1 MLPSAVSDSRVH
13 NILPNKIET
22 DFQFS
27 RASAATR
34 VNHQGLIENV
44 GYFSDELVRNG
55 NFSELGPELITNG
68 DFATDSDWTK
78 GDGWSIIN
86 GKAVANNVTNNL
98 LSQTGISFIANKTYK
113 LVYTISDYVSGS
125 IRPQLSGGGNPVQ
138 NLNPT
143 INSNGTFTRYFV
155 ADAASTNFRFK
166 GFTNFTGKID
176 NVSVKQVDPNDRW
189 FSLGTGWSFGDGVV
203 SSDGSQSTNSDCTQN
218 MTTDAGKT
226 YKITYTI
233 SEYSA
238 GGVFI
243 RLASGNVTTT
253 QTSAG
258 TFSENL
264 SAIGGTQIRIRANS
278 TFVGTISNISVVEVI
293 GDKPRLDY
301 DPLNPTCPHL
311 LLEPQSTNYFKF
323 SEDFVQSYWSK
334 SNCTVQQSTITS
346 PDGSQ
351 SSYKLI
357 PDAGTGGNR
366 SLGRSLTSLSNLHTF
381 SVFAKKDE
389 LRYLFLRMRN
399 NPNQM
404 AVFDLED
411 GVISATSPSPTQLVA
426 NSAKIEDYGNG
437 WFRCSATFDPSQ
449 SNNVGQ
455 LYPSF
460 SADNTGALTSS
471 FDGDGVS
478 GIYLFGAQ
486 LEQQDYVTS
495 YIPTAGATETRV
507 QETCVSAGNLNTF
520 NNSEGTIYAEIA
532 GLVSSTTLRS
542 IGISDGTS
550 ANRVNISLWKNGGN
564 DQLLNFVGLSGV
576 SQCNFFGAVN
586 SILEFNK
593 VAFNYKQ
600 NDFKMYINGV
610 LVGTDTSGNT
620 FPADTLIK
628 FNFDRGEG
636 STRFFG
642 KTKSLATYNRALT
655 DNELYTITS
664 TQYSAYSGMVAAL
677 GNYTIP
683 C

>member
-68 DFATDSDWTK
+68 DFATDSDWGFIGTANI
-78 GDGWSIIN
+78 SN
-86 GKAVANNVTNNL
+86 GCGVFPDTT
-98 LSQTGISFIANKTYK
+98 SSFIYQINVFDLTVKTYK
-113 LVYTISDYVSGS
+113 LVYEVKETNSGTL
-125 IRPQLSGGGNPVQ
+125 QLSGGNSAFGVV
-138 NLNPT
+138 NLNSSIGT
-143 INSNGTFTRYFV
+143 HTFYLVSNGTKRHLQFFNASSFV
-155 ADAASTNFRFK
+155 
-166 GFTNFTGKID
+166 GKID
-176 NVSVKQVDPNDRW
+176 NVSVKQVDPDNDW
-189 FSLGTGWSFGDGVV
+189 SLGTGWSFGDNKVIFDGGADAAVQQSNVV
-203 SSDGSQSTNSDCTQN
+203 QPSTLYRASFTVADRTTGSLQLRLGNTGAVDVTVTDNGNFSFDL
-218 MTTDAGKT
+218 TTDATG
-226 YKITYTI
+226 
-233 SEYSA
+233 
-238 GGVFI
+238 
-243 RLASGNVTTT
+243 
-253 QTSAG
+253 TSVY
-258 TFSENL
+258 FR
-264 SAIGGTQIRIRANS
+264 AIGGFNGSISSVSVKQI
-278 TFVGTISNISVVEVI
+278 F

-301 DPLNPTCPHL
+301 EPINPTCPHL
-311 LLEPQSTNYFKF
+311 LLEPQSTNLIDF
-323 SEDFVQSYWSK
+323 SENLKDGYTTTNASVDLNNS
-334 SNCTVQQSTITS
+334 IA
-346 PDGSQ
+346 PDGKTTANKFNSTA
-351 SSYKLI
+351 L
-357 PDAGTGGNR
+357 
-366 SLGRSLTSLSNLHTF
+366 LSKIQKTYSN
-381 SVFAKKDE
+381 S
-389 LRYLFLRMRN
+389 
-399 NPNQM
+399 
-404 AVFDLED
+404 
-411 GVISATSPSPTQLVA
+411 SATSHTISIFLKKGTIDLVA
-426 NSAKIEDYGNG
+426 IDILGGGPAIAASTTVNLTTGVITASTSTGSITPIITELPNDWYRITASSTSNG
-437 WFRCSATFDPSQ
+437 VVANPTISIINKS
-449 SNNVGQ
+449 SV
-455 LYPSF
+455 
-460 SADNTGALTSS
+460 ADGYFYMWGLQFEGLSYA
-471 FDGDGVS
+471 
-478 GIYLFGAQ
+478 
-486 LEQQDYVTS
+486 TS

-507 QETCVSAGNLNTF
+507 QETCTSAGNLNTF

-550 ANRVNISLWKNGGN
+550 ANRVNISLWQNGGN
-564 DQLLNFVGLSGV
+564 DQLLNFVGLGGV

-600 NDFKMYINGV
+600 DDFKMYINGV

-636 STRFFG
+636 STKFFG

-655 DNELYTITS
+655 DTELYTITS